1 MTTLE
6 TDRLVIRPWR
16 VGDMDDAK
24 ALFRYASK
32 PKVGP
37 AAAWPAHHSVK
48 ESAVII
54 RDVFSAPETYA
65 VTLRTTGE
73 PVGSI
78 GLTQLSDI
86 AEECVDGTHN
96 ATELGYWIGEPFW
109 GQGLIPEAGRE
120 MLRHGFAD
128 LGLTSIWGTHD
139 VSNAQSARV
148 MDKLGLRL
156 IRIRH
161 HVHLELLGDVYRDE
175 AIRRTTRDEW
185 GSHINAPSRILT
197 TAL

>member
-1 MTTLE
+1 MTILE
-6 TDRLVIRPWR
+6 TDRLVMRPWR
-16 VGDMDDAK
+16 VGNMDDAE
-24 ALFRYASK
+24 ALFRYASN

-37 AAAWPAHHSVK
+37 AAAWPAHRSVE

-78 GLTQLSDI
+78 GLTPLSDI
-86 AEECVDGTHN
+86 AAACGDGTHN
-96 ATELGYWIGEPFW
+96 ALELGYWIGEPFW

-120 MLRHGFAD
+120 LLRHGFAD
-128 LGLTSIWGTHD
+128 LGLAAIWGTHD
-139 VSNAQSARV
+139 VDNAQSARV

-156 IRIRH
+156 IHIQR
-161 HVHLELLGDVYRDE
+161 HVHLDLLGDVYRDE
-175 AIRRTTRDEW
+175 AIRRITRGEW
-185 GSHINAPSRILT
+185 ESYVSRP
-197 TAL
+197 